1 MTTLLELARATTTSL
16 RLADVLAAAAAAA
29 AERVSD
35 GFALIWLMMGDRLV
49 LRGAAGVLTHA
60 HGGLQTDFAPGEGLI
75 GRVALTRALL
85 FVEEPATD
93 PHACNR
99 EFLGREAVR
108 AFVGVPLTARY
119 GFTGVLGVFS
129 RRPGRPDAETLE
141 ALGALAAPTAL
152 AVESARLFA
161 DSERRRRAAEALAS
175 VSQALA
181 HSLDPGEVA
190 HLVADNVIALL
201 GARDVVVYRL
211 ELPTGNLVSMAFA
224 GEGAAGFSHPMV
236 TEPGIGASGLAVAQ
250 RAPVIT
256 TEMLNDPRLHYPPAM
271 RAGLARA
278 GYRAGMA
285 VPLLIGGEPIGALGV
300 AASPGR
306 VFDDDARRLLEAFAD
321 QAAVAL
327 HNARLFAAERA
338 ARAGAEAVEHRLRD
352 LLRSVDA
359 VVTEVDIASRQVL
372 LASGRA
378 ERLLGYTVE
387 QWMSE
392 PDFWL
397 RHLHPEDLE
406 RVTTFSAAEIAAG
419 RDYVHEYRMLSADGR
434 VVWLRD
440 SVTVE
445 GSRLRSLKVDI
456 TSRKQ
461 AEAALRASEQQYRM
475 LVSNIPDVAWLI
487 DRDGNTLFV
496 SPHVERVSGYAD
508 VEICQA
514 GANGWFG
521 RVHPDDR
528 PLVRK
533 RFDALFEAGST
544 FDLEYRVR
552 HRDGRWIWLHDRAVT
567 TYEQHGVRYA
577 YGLYSDITD
586 RKHAEEIRALLLNQV
601 ITVQEEERRRI
612 ARELHDETAQSLA
625 SLLLGLSGLQ
635 KARTLKSA
643 RTHARELHQVATHAL
658 AEVRRLAWGLRPSVL
673 DDLGL
678 AAALTRYASDFGRTR
693 GIVVE
698 VDTGG
703 LGEGRLSPG
712 IETALYR
719 IMQEALSNVARH
731 AAAQRARVQ
740 VNRFGDVVSMV
751 IEDDGRG
758 FAPDHLPPPST
769 TARGLG
775 IHTMRERAVVLNGT
789 CTVDST
795 PGRGTRVTVEI
806 PLLGTDR

>member
-1 MTTLLELARATTTSL
+1 MTTLLELARTTTTSL
-16 RLADVLAAAAAAA
+16 RLADVLGAAAAAA
-29 AERVSD
+29 AERVPD
-35 GFALIWLMMGDRLV
+35 GFALIWLLTGDRLV
-49 LRGAAGVLTHA
+49 LRGAAGTLTQA
-60 HGGLQTDFAPGEGLI
+60 HGGLRTDFAIGEGLV
-75 GRVALTRALL
+75 GQVAVARALT
-85 FVEEPATD
+85 FVDEPAAD
-93 PHACNR
+93 PRAR
-99 EFLGREAVR
+99 APEFLRREGVR
-108 AFVGVPLTARY
+108 AFVGVPLAARH
-119 GFTGVLGVFS
+119 GLAGVLAVFS
-129 RRPGRPDAETLE
+129 RRPGRPDPDTLE

-161 DSERRRRAAEALAS
+161 DSERRRRTAEALAS

-190 HLVADNVIALL
+190 HLIADNVIGLL

-211 ELPTGNLVSMAFA
+211 EPATGDLVSMAFA
-224 GEGAAGFSHPMV
+224 GEDAAGFSHPMV
-236 TEPGIGASGLAVAQ
+236 VPAGTGAPGLAVAE
-250 RAPVIT
+250 RAPLIT
-256 TEMLNDPRLHYPPAM
+256 TDVLNDPRLRHPPAL

-278 GYRAGMA
+278 GYRAVMA

-300 AASPGR
+300 AAGRGR
-306 VFDDDARRLLEAFAD
+306 VFDGDARRLLEAFAD

-338 ARAGAEAVEHRLRD
+338 ARAGAEAAEHRLRD

-359 VVTEVDIASRQVL
+359 VVTDIDVPTRRVL
-372 LASGRA
+372 FAGGRA

-387 QWMSE
+387 QWMAE
-392 PDFWL
+392 PDFW
-397 RHLHPEDLE
+397 RTHVHPDDRE
-406 RVTTFSAAEIAAG
+406 RVLAFSAAEIAAG

-440 SVTVE
+440 SVTLE
-445 GSRLRSLKVDI
+445 GPRLRSLKVDI
-456 TSRKQ
+456 TSRKE
-461 AEAALRASEQQYRM
+461 AEAALQASEQQYRT
-475 LVSNIPDVAWLI
+475 LLSNIPDVAWLI
-487 DRDGNTLFV
+487 DREGNTLFV
-496 SPHVERVSGYAD
+496 SPHVERVSGYTDAE
-508 VEICQA
+508 VRRA
-514 GANGWFG
+514 GAHGWFG

-533 RFDALFEAGST
+533 CFDALFEGGGT
-544 FDLEYRVR
+544 FDLEYRVQ

-586 RKHAEEIRALLLNQV
+586 RKHGEQIRALLLNQV
-601 ITVQEEERRRI
+601 IAVQEEERRRI

-625 SLLLGLSGLQ
+625 SLLLGLSGLAN
-635 KARTLKSA
+635 ARTLKGA
-643 RTHARELHQVATHAL
+643 RAHARELHQVATHAL

-693 GIVVE
+693 GIDVA

-703 LGEGRLSPG
+703 LGEGRLPPA

-731 AAAQRARVQ
+731 AAAHRVSVQLNRLGARSDRRRAVRVARRDHDARLPHVQRAEPVLDRDACSV
-740 VNRFGDVVSMV
+740 VAPRDLRGD
-751 IEDDGRG
+751 
-758 FAPDHLPPPST
+758 
-769 TARGLG
+769 
-775 IHTMRERAVVLNGT
+775 RA
-789 CTVDST
+789 
-795 PGRGTRVTVEI
+795 
-806 PLLGTDR
+806 